1 MSKWVRPARTAIQ
14 VLIAL
19 IPVVPVLVPALG
31 LDATVGVGAALVTAA
46 SLASRAMQI
55 PALERVLKSLN
66 LQSSPQSS
74 QLQSTPDSLSDP
86 SITEK

>member
-19 IPVVPVLVPALG
+19 IPVVPFLVPALG

-46 SLASRAMQI
+46 SLASRVMQI
-55 PALERVLKSLN
+55 PAVEKVLMTLQIHSSLPLDEN
-66 LQSSPQSS
+66 
-74 QLQSTPDSLSDP
+74 
-86 SITEK
+86 K

>member
-55 PALERVLKSLN
+55 PAVETLLESLN
-66 LQSSPQSS
+66 LQSNRPSI
-74 QLQSTPDSLSDP
+74 QSTPDSLSDP